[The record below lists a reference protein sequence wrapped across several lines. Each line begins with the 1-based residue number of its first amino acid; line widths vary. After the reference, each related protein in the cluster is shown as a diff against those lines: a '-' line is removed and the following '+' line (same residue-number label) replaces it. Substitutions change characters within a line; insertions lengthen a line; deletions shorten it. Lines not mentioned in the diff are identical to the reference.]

1 MKVDLSWQ
9 SVCSFSNH
17 HPPRL
22 SLLNL
27 GFGKPRTGVSVLGMC
42 TVRMLGISCDMNTI
56 SQKDRIGL
64 GMALIVGF
72 CLTAPLLDVCAK
84 LAAATIPVG
93 QITAARFIVQ
103 TALMLPVCLIMGL
116 SLRLPRALWPLIAWR
131 ALFLMLSTYFIIAA
145 LRFMPLADAL
155 AIVFVEPFIILLFG
169 KLMFDEQVGPRRL
182 VAAVVGFAGCLLVIQ
197 PSFAAFGYVALLPL
211 GTAIT
216 FAAYVL
222 VTRSLRDRMH
232 PVEMQLQTGVAA
244 SIMLVPVIWLAN
256 GHGGNWILDTLDPVW
271 PVGVFWAYLIGVGV
285 FATLAHMMMTYAL
298 TMAPAATLAPLHYL
312 EIITA
317 AVLGYYIFGDIPN
330 GLALWGIVVIMA
342 SGLYVVHRE
351 RVTAREITRLPG
363 PV

>member
-1 MKVDLSWQ
+1 M
-9 SVCSFSNH
+9 
-17 HPPRL
+17 
-22 SLLNL
+22 
-27 GFGKPRTGVSVLGMC
+27 
-42 TVRMLGISCDMNTI
+42 
-56 SQKDRIGL
+56 DRIPL

-84 LAAATIPVG
+84 LAADVIPVG

-103 TALMLPVCLIMGL
+103 TALMLPVCVIMGL
-116 SLRLPRALWPLIAWR
+116 GLWAPRRLWPLLTLR
-131 ALFLMLSTYFIIAA
+131 AVFLILSTYFIIAA

-169 KLMFDEQVGPRRL
+169 KIMFDEKVGPRRL
-182 VAAVVGFAGCLLVIQ
+182 IAALIGFSGCLLVIQ

-211 GTAIT
+211 GTAVT

-222 VTRSLRDRMH
+222 VTRSLRGRMH
-232 PVEMQLQTGVAA
+232 AVEMQFQTGLIA
-244 SIMLVPVIWLAN
+244 SLMLVPVIALAQ
-256 GHGGNWILDTLDPVW
+256 GRGWASLDPVW
-271 PVGVFWAYLIGVGV
+271 PEEAYWALLFGVGF

-298 TMAPAATLAPLHYL
+298 TIAPAATLAPLHYL

-317 AVLGYYIFGDIPN
+317 AILGYLIFDDIPN

-351 RVTAREITRLPG
+351 RITARRRT
-363 PV
+363 

>member
-1 MKVDLSWQ
+1 MS
-9 SVCSFSNH
+9 
-17 HPPRL
+17 
-22 SLLNL
+22 
-27 GFGKPRTGVSVLGMC
+27 TA
-42 TVRMLGISCDMNTI
+42 
-56 SQKDRIGL
+56 SQTPDRIPL

-84 LAAATIPVG
+84 IAADVIPVG

-103 TALMLPVCLIMGL
+103 TALMLPVCLVMGL
-116 SLRLPRALWPLIAWR
+116 SLTMPRALWPLITLR

-155 AIVFVEPFIILLFG
+155 AIVFVEPFIILLCGKYMFG
-169 KLMFDEQVGPRRL
+169 EQVGSRRL
-182 VAAVVGFAGCLLVIQ
+182 MAAVVGFTGCLLVIQ

-211 GTAIT
+211 GTAVT

-222 VTRSLRDRMH
+222 VTRGLRGRMH
-232 PVEMQLQTGVAA
+232 PVEMQFQTGVAA
-244 SIMLVPVIWLAN
+244 TVMLVPLIWLAN
-256 GHGGNWILDTLDPVW
+256 GTGWDTLDPVR
-271 PVGVFWAYLIGVGV
+271 PEGIFWAYLFGVGF

-298 TMAPAATLAPLHYL
+298 TVAPAATLAPLHYL

-330 GLALWGIVVIMA
+330 GIALWGIMIIMA

-351 RVTAREITRLPG
+351 RVTAAETTRLPG